1 MKGSLF
7 PNTLPQ
13 IPQSS
18 IRFFICVYVALNV
31 KASQCQG
38 KCESKHIFNGIRIPF
53 ATAAKGKGFKATGL
67 TKQTPKTA

>member
-1 MKGSLF
+1 ML
-7 PNTLPQ
+7 
-13 IPQSS
+13 SS
-18 IRFFICVYVALNV
+18 EFSGLSRFIKAVYVALNV

-38 KCESKHIFNGIRIPF
+38 KCESKHILNGIRIPF